1 MTEPTE
7 QEIQE
12 LTPRKLAFVLDN
24 KVVDVLRT
32 DERLA
37 AIFLSQPI
45 IVDVTGPDGNP
56 TTETGYNYDPITGNF
71 FGNKPFDSW
80 IFDQELGRWK
90 SPVEFPLDGKS
101 YTWDEETTSWSLQP

>member
-1 MTEPTE
+1 MTETTE
-7 QEIQE
+7 QEIQDS
-12 LTPRKLAFVLDN
+12 TPKKLAFVLDN

-45 IVDVTGPDGNP
+45 VVDVTGPDGSP

-71 FGNKPFDSW
+71 FSNKPFESW
-80 IFDQELGRWK
+80 TFDQELGRWK
-90 SPVEFPLDGKS
+90 APVDFPIDGRS
-101 YTWDEETTSWSLQP
+101 YHWNEESLSWILES